1 MYNIFQNPWLL
12 FSISMA
18 VLLVTV
24 MFRMARPEK
33 ARFWQL
39 IIPFVLAVMAFG
51 IDHFVK
57 TDYEKIELTIKQSV
71 KAVVDCD
78 LALVAENISPDY
90 YDQRNSSKQQ
100 LMKSLREIT
109 SRVGIEKIKIRQN
122 LIKTAKMTGSSE
134 LRIAVFM
141 QPKSDFAPGKTLMFV
156 KFKLHFRK
164 TGNKEWQI
172 YTTELI
178 SINDDPLM

>member
-1 MYNIFQNPWLL
+1 MYNIYENPWLL

-18 VLLVTV
+18 VLLVIV
-24 MFRMARPEK
+24 MFRKARPEK

-39 IIPFVLAVMAFG
+39 IIPFVLAATAFG
-51 IDHFVK
+51 VDHFVK

-71 KAVVDCD
+71 KAVIDGD
-78 LALVAENISPDY
+78 LDLVAENISPDY
-90 YDQRNSSKQQ
+90 SDQRNPSKQR
-100 LMKSLREIT
+100 LMEALREIT
-109 SRVGIEKIKIRQN
+109 SRAGIEKIKIRQN

-141 QPKSDFAPGKTLMFV
+141 QPKSDFAPGKSLMFA
-156 KFKLHFRK
+156 KLKLHFRK
-164 TGNKEWQI
+164 TENKEWQI

-178 SINDDPLM
+178 SINDDPLL